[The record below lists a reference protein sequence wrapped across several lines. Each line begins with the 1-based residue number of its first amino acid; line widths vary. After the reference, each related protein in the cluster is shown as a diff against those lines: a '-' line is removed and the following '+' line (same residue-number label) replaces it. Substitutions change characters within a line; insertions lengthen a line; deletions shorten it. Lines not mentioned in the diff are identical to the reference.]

1 MHISQMLEQ
10 ASLEEPGKEKKDEV
24 EVFLSN
30 PTLIQS
36 MSKSLA
42 CIYEGGGG
50 GITREEN
57 CKISYLD
64 IGVLVK
70 SLFTIYLTTT
80 RLGQQAAAKLA
91 RYGDSSRN

>member
-1 MHISQMLEQ
+1 MTIESLVPPLQ
-10 ASLEEPGKEKKDEV
+10 ASTEEPGKKKKDEV

-50 GITREEN
+50 GGITREEN

-64 IGVLVK
+64 IEVLVK
-70 SLFTIYLTTT
+70 SLFTIYLRFLTTT
-80 RLGQQAAAKLA
+80 RGHDMKNSKKLI
-91 RYGDSSRN
+91 D

>member
-10 ASLEEPGKEKKDEV
+10 ASLEELGKEKKDEV

-70 SLFTIYLTTT
+70 SLFTIYLRFLTTT
-80 RLGQQAAAKLA
+80 RGHDMKNSKKLI
-91 RYGDSSRN
+91 D

>member
-50 GITREEN
+50 GIRSDHSKIDIVAHSQRE
-57 CKISYLD
+57 KQSL
-64 IGVLVK
+64 LAMLFSTSK
-70 SLFTIYLTTT
+70 SCF
-80 RLGQQAAAKLA
+80 
-91 RYGDSSRN
+91 

>member
-64 IGVLVK
+64 RVLVK

-80 RLGQQAAAKLA
+80 RGHDMKNSKKLI
-91 RYGDSSRN
+91 D